1 MSKEQDNKAVVVRW
15 LSEFWGEKWNPGV
28 VDELAAPDIVL
39 QYLLQAPHRGRA
51 DVTTFMSKFRE
62 AFPDVHVAPA
72 ADLVADG
79 DYVIGRWI
87 GTGTHTGPE
96 YCDFLVGCLPAGSGE
111 KMRITGTTIFRV
123 ADGKIAEQIGLDDEV
138 TASLQAGLTGAW

>member
-51 DVTTFMSKFRE
+51 DVSTFMSKFRE
-62 AFPDVHVAPA
+62 AFPDVHVEPA
-72 ADLVADG
+72 ANLVAEG
-79 DYVIGRWI
+79 DYVIGRWA
-87 GTGTHTGPE
+87 GSGTHTGPP
-96 YCDFLVGCLPAGSGE
+96 YCDFLVGCLPAASGE
-111 KMRITGTTIFRV
+111 KMRFEGTTVFRV
-123 ADGKIAEQIGLDDEV
+123 ENGRIAEQIGLDDEV